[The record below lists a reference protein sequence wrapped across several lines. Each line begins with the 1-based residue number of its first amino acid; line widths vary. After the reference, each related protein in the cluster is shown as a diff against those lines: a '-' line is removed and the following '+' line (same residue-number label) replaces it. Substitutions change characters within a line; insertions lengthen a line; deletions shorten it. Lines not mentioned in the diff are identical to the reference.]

1 MALTSFKP
9 TIWSAALQGHLDK
22 ALVAGSVVSTQYEGE
37 LTYGKSITINKVGAV
52 SVAAYDPDATSI
64 SPAAVTT
71 TGQTLDIDVAKYFA
85 IKVDDVD
92 AAQARASVLDEATRR
107 GAYAF
112 ADAID
117 QELLQAMIDGRAS
130 GNDVGSGASPYFI
143 NVTGQSAYGLLVEL
157 AQKLTEAKAPM
168 SGRFAIVTP
177 AFAAKLVLDE
187 RLNRATLAGDS
198 VAAAGMVGEAAG
210 FRVLVSHNLE
220 ANRVLA
226 GHEVSTAF
234 VEQVNKVEAYR
245 DPATFSDVIRA
256 LVVCGF
262 KVVEP
267 SAIALGAWG
276 LD

>member
-1 MALTSFKP
+1 MALSDFKP

-22 ALVAGSVVSTQYEGE
+22 ALVAGSLVSTQYEGE
-37 LTYGKSITINKVGAV
+37 LTYGNSIVINKVGAV
-52 SVAAYDPDATSI
+52 SVSDYNPDATTI

-71 TGQTLDIDVAKYFA
+71 TGQTLALDVAKYFA
-85 IKVDDVD
+85 IKVDDAD

-117 QELLQAMIDGRAS
+117 GELLSTMIDGRDG
-130 GNDVGSGASPYFI
+130 GNDVGSGASPYYV
-143 NVTGQSAYGLLVEL
+143 NVTGQSAYSLLVEL
-157 AQKLTEAKAPM
+157 SAKLTEAKVPM
-168 SGRFAIVTP
+168 TGRFAVVTP

-187 RLNRATLAGDS
+187 RLNRASVAGDS
-198 VAAAGMVGEAAG
+198 IAVTGMVGEAAG
-210 FRVLVSHNLE
+210 FRVLVSHNQT
-220 ANRVLA
+220 ANLVLA

-234 VEQVNKVEAYR
+234 VQQVNKVEAYR

-262 KVVEP
+262 KVIEP
-267 SAIALGAWG
+267 SALAAGIWG
-276 LD
+276 MD